1 MREPYE
7 TLLGCYR
14 DHWFLW
20 PFLDGDVPDFAGIMQ
35 AQPLGV
41 LSTGELIVLHV
52 ALAIWNNDRTA
63 RIADL
68 AGLDELTR
76 QRVLDALYLTCR
88 V

>member
-7 TLLGCYR
+7 SLLGRYR

-20 PFLDGDVPDFAGIMQ
+20 PFFDGDVPDFAGI
-35 AQPLGV
+35 AAADPLGR
-41 LSTGELIVLHV
+41 LSSGELVLCQI
-52 ALAIWNNDRTA
+52 ALAVWNGDRSA

-68 AGLDELTR
+68 AVLDAETR
-76 QRVLDALYLTCR
+76 YQVLDALQLTCE